1 MSFQE
6 LEFGNC
12 VCEGH
17 IIVTGLQVTRP
28 KSETVTFRFLTQTR
42 GLRVGGESYD
52 FESHKAAQAQASASI
67 PEMDVD
73 EFGPV
78 SSDRPIAIITGT
90 QAGFVNYDPSS
101 L

>member
-67 PEMDVD
+67 PEMDLD
-73 EFGPV
+73 EFGSLKLR
-78 SSDRPIAIITGT
+78 SSRSTWHTAAEQP
-90 QAGFVNYDPSS
+90 QKPW
-101 L
+101 